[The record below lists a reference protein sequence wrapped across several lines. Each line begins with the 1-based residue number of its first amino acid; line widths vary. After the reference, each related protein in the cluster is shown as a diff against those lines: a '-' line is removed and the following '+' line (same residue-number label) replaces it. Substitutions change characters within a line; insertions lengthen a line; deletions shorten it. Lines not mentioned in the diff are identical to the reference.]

1 MVERFLTLRREFD
14 EAMRNFVLG
23 VQWKKKTFQEHY
35 AEKTCTSVSEI
46 IQDEKIDWWSA
57 ILLKTIW

>member
-14 EAMRNFVLG
+14 EAMSNFVLG
-23 VQWKKKTFQEHY
+23 VQWIKKTFQEHY
-35 AEKTCTSVSEI
+35 AEKTCTSVREI
-46 IQDEKIDWWSA
+46 IPDEKIDWWSA